1 MTSFEFVFG
10 MISVITSLALT
21 RLLSGCVGLY
31 RHAEHIRFSW
41 RHACWT
47 AMALMLLVANWAG
60 LWRLHDIQAWR
71 ALDVISPLVFVGV
84 LYAFCDLVMP
94 DEPKEGQ
101 LLDLRDYHA
110 RQGRR
115 YKTMHL
121 VFAALALLV
130 IARQSSGFGE
140 WLAGSGFA
148 LVAAMCTVVAL
159 WTRRVW
165 LDTLAAIVLV
175 SMAAIFMWMN
185 LKGLAR

>member
-1 MTSFEFVFG
+1 MSSFEFVFG

-21 RLLSGCVGLY
+21 RLMSGCVSLY

-47 AMALMLLVANWAG
+47 AMAFMLLIGNWASF
-60 LWRLHDIQAWR
+60 WRMHDIQAWSV
-71 ALDVISPLVFVGV
+71 LDVLSPLLFVGV

-115 YKTMHL
+115 YKTMQL
-121 VFAALALLV
+121 LFAVLAMLV
-130 IARQSSGFGE
+130 IARGTSSFDD
-140 WLAGSGFA
+140 WLTASRFA
-148 LVAAMCTVVAL
+148 LIAAMCCVVAL
-159 WTRRVW
+159 LTRRIW
-165 LDTLAAIVLV
+165 LDTLAAIVLLA
-175 SMAAIFMWMN
+175 MAPIFMWMH
-185 LKGLAR
+185 LKGLSG

>member
-21 RLLSGCVGLY
+21 RLLGGCVGLY
-31 RHAEHIRFSW
+31 RHAERIRFSW
-41 RHACWT
+41 RHGFWT
-47 AMALMLLVANWAG
+47 AMAFMLLVGNWANM
-60 LWRLHDIQAWR
+60 WRLHGIQAWR

-94 DEPKEGQ
+94 DEPGDGQ

-121 VFAALALLV
+121 VFATLALLV
-130 IARQSSGFGE
+130 IALQTSGFGQ
-140 WLAGSGFA
+140 WLAASSFA
-148 LVAAMCTVVAL
+148 LIAATCTVVAL
-159 WTRRVW
+159 WTRRAW

-175 SMAAIFMWMN
+175 AMAPVFLWMN
-185 LKGLAR
+185 LKGLAG